1 VIGTDCIGSCKFKYH
16 TITAKTAP
24 KEEGRIIISF
34 VISRSIFSD
43 LKICRFSGILYDER
57 VTKSIKYSAWLKE
70 YEDTKGDIEE
80 C

>member
-1 VIGTDCIGSCKFKYH
+1 M
-16 TITAKTAP
+16 
-24 KEEGRIIISF
+24 
-34 VISRSIFSD
+34 
-43 LKICRFSGILYDER
+43 CRFSGIWYDER